1 MAHPSPTR
9 TVEEHLGEILD
20 LVSPLPPVTLPLAEC
35 LGLSLHEDLAA
46 LLPAPPFTNSSMDG
60 FAVRAAD
67 VAGASAQRPVEL
79 PVAGDQPAGPAAAST
94 LAPGTAIRIM
104 TGAPLPAGAD
114 AVVPVEQTDQPRGAT
129 PLPAAVRVLEPV
141 TTGAY
146 VRHRGE
152 GVPVGAPVM
161 PAGTRLGPAALAAAG
176 AVGYGELSVVRR
188 PRLAVVSTGDELAAP
203 GEALGGGTIP
213 DSNLSMLVALAT
225 EWGARVPVAERVG
238 DDPDALRGV
247 LARAVEVADLVVTCG
262 GISAGAFEVVRQAL
276 ESPAV
281 RFVQVA
287 MQPGKP
293 QGLGRLT
300 GGPRG
305 AVPVIALPG
314 NPVSSFVGFR
324 VLVRPALAALAG
336 RDPHAETLTVQI
348 KAVEAWGSPPGRRQ
362 YAPVRLEA
370 PERPGEPF
378 LARPTHRL
386 GSASHLVG
394 SLHLAHALAVVPP
407 EVTRVE
413 AGQTLP
419 AIPLPPWS
427 PELPEQV
434 VPEQR

>member
-1 MAHPSPTR
+1 MAHASPTR
-9 TVEEHLGEILD
+9 TVQEHLDEILA
-20 LVSPLPPVTLPLAEC
+20 LVSPLSAVTLPLAQC
-35 LGLSLHEDLAA
+35 LGLTLHEGLTAR
-46 LLPAPPFTNSSMDG
+46 LPAPPFTNSSMDG

-67 VAGASAQRPVEL
+67 VAGASAERPVEL
-79 PVAGDQPAGPAAAST
+79 PVTGDQPAGPAAASA

-104 TGAPLPAGAD
+104 TGAPLPDGAD
-114 AVVPVEQTDQPRGAT
+114 AVVPVEQTDQPRGAA
-129 PLPAAVRVLEPV
+129 PLPAAVRVGEPV
-141 TTGAY
+141 VAGAH
-146 VRHRGE
+146 VRRRGE
-152 GVPVGAPVM
+152 GVPVGAAVM

-213 DSNLSMLVALAT
+213 DSNLAMLVALAV
-225 EWGARVPVAERVG
+225 EWGADVPLAERVG
-238 DDPDALRGV
+238 DDPDALRAV
-247 LARAVEVADLVVTCG
+247 LARAAEVADLVVTCG

-293 QGLGRLT
+293 QGLGVLP
-300 GGPRG
+300 GGPHG
-305 AVPVIALPG
+305 PVPVIALPG

-336 RDPHAETLTVQI
+336 RDPLGETLTVEVR
-348 KAVEAWGSPPGRRQ
+348 AAEPWRSPTGRRQ

-370 PERPGEPF
+370 PQRTGEPF

-394 SLHLAHALAVVPP
+394 SLHLAHALAVVPA

-413 AGQTLP
+413 AGQALH
-419 AIPLPPWS
+419 AIPLPPWA

-434 VPEQR
+434 APVTR

>member
-1 MAHPSPTR
+1 MAHASPTR
-9 TVEEHLGEILD
+9 TVEEHLGEILE
-20 LVSPLPPVTLPLAEC
+20 LVTPLPPATLPLAEC
-35 LGLSLHEDLAA
+35 LGLTLHADLAA
-46 LLPAPPFTNSSMDG
+46 RLPAPPFTNSSMDG
-60 FAVRAAD
+60 FAVLAAD
-67 VAGASAQRPVEL
+67 VAGASAERPVLL
-79 PVAGDQPAGPAAAST
+79 PVAGDQPAGPSAAGV

-104 TGAPLPAGAD
+104 TGAPLPHGAD
-114 AVVPVEQTDQPRGAT
+114 AVVPVEQTDQPRGAA
-129 PLPAAVRVLEPV
+129 PLPEAVRVLEPV
-141 TTGAY
+141 AAGAY

-152 GVPVGAPVM
+152 GVPVGAAVM

-213 DSNLSMLVALAT
+213 DSNLAMLVALAA
-225 EWGARVPVAERVG
+225 EWGAEVPLAERVG
-238 DDPDALRGV
+238 DDPAALRAV
-247 LARAVEVADLVVTCG
+247 LARAADVADLVVTCG

-276 ESPAV
+276 ESPEV

-293 QGLGRLT
+293 QGLGVLP

-324 VLVRPALAALAG
+324 VLVRPALAVLAG
-336 RDPHAETLTVQI
+336 RDPRAETLTVPVR
-348 KAVEAWGSPPGRRQ
+348 AVEAWRSPTGRRQ

-370 PERPGEPF
+370 PERPGEPYP
-378 LARPTHRL
+378 ARPTHRL

-394 SLHLAHALAVVPP
+394 SLHLAHALAVVPA
-407 EVTRVE
+407 EADRVE
-413 AGQTLP
+413 AGQALE

-427 PELPEQV
+427 PELPAQV
-434 VPEQR
+434 VPDPS